1 MARSHGGTGS
11 LTQSEFNL
19 LAEIVFDKEATP
31 VETELFE
38 QAVEKN
44 PEWMDAFLDDRSILD
59 DAFTEIPTTPSNF
72 NQQLLARWQAD
83 QVRSSFQY
91 WAPSIVA
98 AVAAG
103 VGLLAI
109 LTTLGKPVLN
119 PSQLDSPAEAK
130 LESSSVV
137 NFPTLQ
143 EPLDR

>member
-1 MARSHGGTGS
+1 

-38 QAVEKN
+38 LAVERN
-44 PEWMDAFLDDRSILD
+44 PDWMDAFLDNRSILD
-59 DAFTEIPTTPSNF
+59 EAFTEVPTTPTNF

-83 QVRSSFQY
+83 QIRTSFQY

-109 LTTLGKPVLN
+109 LTTLGQPVLN
-119 PSQLDSPAEAK
+119 HSQLNAPAEAK
-130 LESSSVV
+130 LETASSVD
-137 NFPTLQ
+137 FPSLQ

>member
-1 MARSHGGTGS
+1 M
-11 LTQSEFNL
+11 TQSEFNL
-19 LAEIVFDKEATP
+19 LAEIVFDKEATSA
-31 VETELFE
+31 ETELFE
-38 QAVEKN
+38 QAIEKN

-83 QVRSSFQY
+83 QIRTSFRY

-109 LTTLGKPVLN
+109 LTSLGKPVLN

-130 LESSSVV
+130 LETSSSVD
-137 NFPTLQ
+137 FPTLQ

>member
-1 MARSHGGTGS
+1 M
-11 LTQSEFNL
+11 TQSEFNL
-19 LAEIVFDKEATP
+19 LAEIVFDKEATSA
-31 VETELFE
+31 ETELFE

-44 PEWMDAFLDDRSILD
+44 PEWMDAFLDNRSILD
-59 DAFTEIPTTPSNF
+59 EAFTEIPTTPSNF

-109 LTTLGKPVLN
+109 LTTLGKPVLS

-130 LESSSVV
+130 LKSSSVV
-137 NFPTLQ
+137 DFPTLQ

>member
-1 MARSHGGTGS
+1 M
-11 LTQSEFNL
+11 TQSEFNL

-31 VETELFE
+31 IETELFE
-38 QAVEKN
+38 QALERN
-44 PEWMDAFLDDRSILD
+44 PEWMDAFLDNRSILD
-59 DAFTEIPTTPSNF
+59 EAFTEVPTTPTNF

-83 QVRSSFQY
+83 QIRTSFQY

-119 PSQLDSPAEAK
+119 PSRLDSPAEAQ
-130 LESSSVV
+130 LETTSSVD
-137 NFPTLQ
+137 FPTLQ